1 MSNSAASASTD
12 TYRPWLL
19 SLTYASAWG
28 YAAAYCHKAR
38 ESSNSELY
46 TIGFLFACFMATVL
60 LVKALD
66 DRAKLKRH
74 RKMMRRFKASEKAHG
89 PAAWAT
95 KKDLKQRRLIGSNA
109 GIFFGMYNGKEVW
122 EPNHELSVNLI
133 GGPGTGKSSGPFATT
148 LLNASARTVQERRTA
163 SSFLTNDPAGDL
175 FAIAHAHLR
184 RAGYK
189 VVLLSSW
196 AKELSDLIGEVIG
209 DDGLNLC
216 TNIRLNDDQGTILD
230 EAKFLTK
237 LLIPNEPPNASEE
250 TKYFNRG
257 GRLILEFIILYLV
270 VTHQKPTL
278 GQIKEIASAPTY
290 LHELYIDAIDRDSTY
305 VTGLASTL
313 LGMKQGAVETYS
325 AYKGAVDGAL
335 DSYSSFGAVGQH
347 LNGVGFDPREL
358 KYGEQPVAAFL
369 HFPSKRIVT
378 HHALLN
384 AELQFILETVCSG
397 PKGRNV
403 TALIDEV
410 FGARYID
417 SLLRFLSEGR
427 KHGLRT
433 VLGWQDAA
441 QAELLYSKP
450 GFQQIIANCQVLW
463 ATGIREASFAETL
476 KQQIGLRAI
485 SGGDLSLNNRSSSTP
500 GDLSLGISQ
509 KGLPM
514 IHDLRTQ
521 LGADNALLLH
531 TDMPPCVLQKR
542 PYYLSRFA
550 KLAGRNPYA
559 G

>member
-1 MSNSAASASTD
+1 MSNSAASASSA

-38 ESSNSELY
+38 ENSDSELY
-46 TIGFLFACFMATVL
+46 TVGFLFACFMATVL

-66 DRAKLKRH
+66 DRGKLKRH

-95 KKDLKQRRLIGSNA
+95 KKDLKQRRLVGSNA
-109 GIFFGMYNGKEVW
+109 GIFLGMHNGKEIW
-122 EPNHELSVNLI
+122 ESNHELSINLF
-133 GGPGTGKSSGPFATT
+133 GAPGTGKSSGPLATT
-148 LLNASARTVQERRTA
+148 LLNASARTVKERRIA
-163 SSFLTNDPAGDL
+163 SSFIVNDSAGDL
-175 FAIAHAHLR
+175 YGVASGCLR
-184 RAGYK
+184 RRGYK
-189 VVLLSSW
+189 VVLLSCW
-196 AKELSDLIGEVIG
+196 ANQLSELVGEVIG

-216 TNIRLNDDQGTILD
+216 NNIRLSDDIGVISD

-237 LLIPNEPPNASEE
+237 LLVPNEPPNTSEE
-250 TKYFNRG
+250 NKFFNRG
-257 GRLILEFIILYLV
+257 GRQILEFIVLYLV
-270 VTHQKPTL
+270 ATHQKPTL
-278 GQIKEIASAPTY
+278 GQIKEIASDPTY
-290 LHELYIDAIDRDSTY
+290 LHELYVDAIDRASHH
-305 VTGLASTL
+305 VAKLASTL
-313 LGMKQGAVETYS
+313 LGMKQGAAETYA
-325 AYKGAVDGAL
+325 AYQGVVDGAL
-335 DSYSSFGAVGQH
+335 DGYSDFGAVGQH

-369 HFPSKRIVT
+369 HYPAKRIVT

-384 AELQFILETVCSG
+384 AELQFILESVCSG
-397 PKGRNV
+397 PRGRNV
-403 TALIDEV
+403 TALLDEI

-441 QAELLYSKP
+441 QAELIYSKP

-463 ATGIREASFAETL
+463 ATGVREAGFAETL

-500 GDLSLGISQ
+500 GDLSLGMSQ

-550 KLAGRNPYA
+550 KFAGRNPYA